1 MIVWPRASC
10 CSARAWPWRSGI
22 TVWIGMAGSA
32 SSPSST
38 EGRPMGKMPLTL
50 FLILAGVLTALWL
63 QRQAGAGPW
72 PPQIVKG
79 GRS

>member
-1 MIVWPRASC
+1 
-10 CSARAWPWRSGI
+10 
-22 TVWIGMAGSA
+22 
-32 SSPSST
+32 
-38 EGRPMGKMPLTL
+38 MGKMPLTL